1 MLCLQAPALLEP
13 FVWRGYFMDLIANQ
27 KNRFCSQKK
36 MKNNKWLIGAFALG
50 AVLITG
56 VLTLPGLQNLFKV
69 QTLTLAQLGIVYLYA
84 FLSLPIIQLC
94 KWIRNRRIED

>member
-1 MLCLQAPALLEP
+1 
-13 FVWRGYFMDLIANQ
+13 
-27 KNRFCSQKK
+27 

-56 VLTLPGLQNLFKV
+56 VLTLPELQNLFKV

-94 KWIRNRRIED
+94 KWIKNRKNFCTIRT